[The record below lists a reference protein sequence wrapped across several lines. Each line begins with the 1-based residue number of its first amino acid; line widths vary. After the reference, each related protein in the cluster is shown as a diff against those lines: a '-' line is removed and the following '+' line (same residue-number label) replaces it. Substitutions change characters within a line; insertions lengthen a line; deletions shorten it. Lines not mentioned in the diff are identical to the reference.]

1 MRQNL
6 SRALATDP
14 NETAVVDHIGLQVLA
29 EVAIVTLARPEQYN
43 ALSLASWRQLVRV
56 FEGLSAATA
65 LRAIVIRGVGDRAFG
80 AGADIKEF
88 PDVRLSAEDAIGY
101 NEAISAA
108 LNTVQSVPV
117 PVIAMISGLAAG
129 GGCEL
134 AAACDVRIAGSSARF
149 GIPIGR
155 LGVTLGYTEANALSR
170 LIGPAELKYL
180 LFSGALID
188 AQEALRIKLVQQ
200 VVPHAELIERTV
212 ALLEAIR
219 TSSPVTIRA
228 AKVVADMCGRT
239 LTAADT
245 EALTRM
251 TVEAYGGPELKEGV
265 AAFQQGRQAN
275 FALHE
280 RNTDGRP

>member
-1 MRQNL
+1 MRQDL

-117 PVIAMISGLAAG
+117 PVIAMISGLAVG

>member
-1 MRQNL
+1 M
-6 SRALATDP
+6 
-14 NETAVVDHIGLQVLA
+14 
-29 EVAIVTLARPEQYN
+29 
-43 ALSLASWRQLVRV
+43 VRV

-88 PDVRLSAEDAIGY
+88 LDVRLSAEDAIGY

-117 PVIAMISGLAAG
+117 PVIAMISGLAVG

-134 AAACDVRIAGSSARF
+134 AAACDVRILGSSARF

-275 FALHE
+275 FALQE

>member
-1 MRQNL
+1 MRQDL

-65 LRAIVIRGVGDRAFG
+65 LRAIVIRGVGDRAFS

-88 PDVRLSAEDAIGY
+88 PDVRLSVEDAIGY

-108 LNTVQSVPV
+108 LNTVQSVSV
-117 PVIAMISGLAAG
+117 PVIAMISGLAVG

-155 LGVTLGYTEANALSR
+155 LGVILGYTEANALSR

-200 VVPHAELIERTV
+200 VVPNAELIERTV

-239 LTAADT
+239 LTTADT

-280 RNTDGRP
+280 RNKDGRP